1 MVTRAP
7 KSQTIRAMVWP
18 GKGRFLRV
26 VVVAAWVAAA
36 CAPVPPPAPAD
47 VVPPSFTQQ
56 VQQVPER
63 PEADIFAAGYASI
76 TEKYIE
82 AVSAATLAMEGMRGL
97 GAIDPALT
105 VRRTEDMVVLAVSDH
120 TIARFPAPADDDV
133 EGWAALTA
141 KVSAAGRRTSKELRT
156 ASDEKLY
163 EAVFDGVLSSL
174 DIFSRYA
181 GAEQARRNREKRD
194 GFDGIGIRVRME
206 AGAAR
211 VTRVL
216 PDTPAAGAG
225 LRKGDHITHVDGVSV
240 RDFKRHDVVQRLRGP
255 THSRVAVT
263 VRREG
268 VAGPLAFEME
278 RRHIVLPTVTGRRDH
293 GIVFLTVT
301 SFNQGTASS
310 VAAKLTKALDGM
322 GASPKGLVLDLR
334 GNPGGLLKQSIEVAD
349 LFLTQGQI
357 VRTHGRHPDSEQRY
371 EAGGEDMAHGLPL
384 VVLVDGKSAS
394 AAEIIAAALQDHG
407 RAVVIGTTSFGKGTV
422 QTVIRLPNDGEITLT
437 WSRLVTPSGYVLHGL
452 GVMPD
457 ICTSGAAGNV
467 RKLIAAVF
475 GRKAKIAAARA
486 RWQTAGL
493 GEEKQR
499 RDLRATCPAER
510 RRKALEIEVAR
521 RLLSDRALYGRAL
534 DLTAAT
540 SQAQY

>member
-1 MVTRAP
+1 MVTRAL
-7 KSQTIRAMVWP
+7 KSQTIRAMVWSA
-18 GKGRFLRV
+18 KGGPLG
-26 VVVAAWVAAA
+26 VVVAAALLAAA
-36 CAPVPPPAPAD
+36 CAPVHPPAPAAA
-47 VVPPSFTQQ
+47 VSPSLAQQ

-63 PEADIFAAGYASI
+63 PEAEIFAAGYATI

-82 AVSAATLAMEGMRGL
+82 AVPAATLAMEGMRGL

-105 VRRTEDMVVLAVSDH
+105 VRRSEDVVVLAASER

-141 KVSAAGRRTSKELRT
+141 KVSAAGRQTSKELRT

-174 DIFSRYA
+174 DIFSRYV
-181 GAEQARRNREKRD
+181 GAEEARRNREKRD

-211 VTRVL
+211 VTWVL
-216 PDTPAAGAG
+216 ADTPAAQAG
-225 LRKGDHITHVDGVSV
+225 LRKGDRITHVDGVSV
-240 RDFKRHDVVQRLRGP
+240 RDFKRHEVVRRLRGP
-255 THSRVAVT
+255 SHSSVALT

-268 VAGPLAFEME
+268 VDGPLAFEME
-278 RRHIVLPTVTGRRDH
+278 RRHIVLPTVTERRDH

-301 SFNQGTASS
+301 SFNQRTASS
-310 VAAKLTKALDGM
+310 VAAKLTKALSVPGDR
-322 GASPKGLVLDLR
+322 PKGLVLDMR

-371 EAGGEDMAHGLPL
+371 EADGEDMAHGLPL

-437 WSRLVTPSGYVLHGL
+437 WSRLVAPSGYVLHGL

>member
-7 KSQTIRAMVWP
+7 KSQTIRAMAWSGKRRFP
-18 GKGRFLRV
+18 GV
-26 VVVAAWVAAA
+26 VVVAAWLAAA
-36 CAPVPPPAPAD
+36 CAPVHPPAPAD
-47 VVPPSFTQQ
+47 VVPPSFTQEG
-56 VQQVPER
+56 QQVPER
-63 PEADIFAAGYASI
+63 PKAEIFAAGYASI

-105 VRRTEDMVVLAVSDH
+105 VRRSENVVVLAASGR

-174 DIFSRYA
+174 DILSRYA
-181 GAEQARRNREKRD
+181 GAEEARRNREKRD

-206 AGAAR
+206 ARAAR
-211 VTRVL
+211 VTWVL
-216 PDTPAAGAG
+216 ADTPAAGAG
-225 LRKGDHITHVDGVSV
+225 LRKGDRITHVDGVSV
-240 RDFKRHDVVQRLRGP
+240 RGFTRHEVVRRLRGP
-255 THSRVAVT
+255 SHSSVALT

-268 VAGPLAFEME
+268 ADGPLAFEME
-278 RRHIVLPTVTGRRDH
+278 RRHIVLPTVTERRDH
-293 GIVFLTVT
+293 GIIFLTVT
-301 SFNQGTASS
+301 SFNQRTASS
-310 VAAKLTKALDGM
+310 VAAKLTKALEGM
-322 GASPKGLVLDLR
+322 GGSPKGLVLDLR

-371 EAGGEDMAHGLPL
+371 EADGEDMAHGLPL

-394 AAEIIAAALQDHG
+394 AAEIVAAALQDHG

-437 WSRLVTPSGYVLHGL
+437 WSRLITPSGYVLHGL

-475 GRKAKIAAARA
+475 RRKAKIAAARA

-493 GEEKQR
+493 GEAKKR
-499 RDLRATCPAER
+499 RDLRAGCPAER
-510 RRKALEIEVAR
+510 RRKALEIEVAH

-534 DLTAAT
+534 NLTAAT

>member
-7 KSQTIRAMVWP
+7 KSQTIRAMVWS
-18 GKGRFLRV
+18 GKGGPLG
-26 VVVAAWVAAA
+26 VVVAAALLAAA
-36 CAPVPPPAPAD
+36 CAPVHPPAPAD
-47 VVPPSFTQQ
+47 VVSPSLTQQ
-56 VQQVPER
+56 VQPVPER
-63 PEADIFAAGYASI
+63 PDAEIFAAGYATI

-82 AVSAATLAMEGMRGL
+82 AVPAATLAMEGMRGL

-105 VRRTEDMVVLAVSDH
+105 VRRAEDVVILAASEH
-120 TIARFPAPADDDV
+120 TIARFPAPANDDV

-163 EAVFDGVLSSL
+163 EAVFDGILSGL

-181 GAEQARRNREKRD
+181 GAEEARRNREKRD

-206 AGAAR
+206 TGAAR
-211 VTRVL
+211 VTWVL
-216 PDTPAAGAG
+216 ANTPAALAG
-225 LRKGDHITHVDGVSV
+225 LRKGDRITHVDGVSV
-240 RDFKRHDVVQRLRGP
+240 RDFKRHEVVQRLRGP
-255 THSRVAVT
+255 THSPVALT
-263 VRREG
+263 VRRRG
-268 VAGPLAFEME
+268 VDGPLAFEIE
-278 RRHIVLPTVTGRRDH
+278 RRHIVLPTVTERRDA

-301 SFNQGTASS
+301 SFNQRTASS
-310 VAAKLTKALDGM
+310 VAAKMTKGLAVLG
-322 GASPKGLVLDLR
+322 SRPKGLVLDLR
-334 GNPGGLLKQSIEVAD
+334 GNPGGLLKQSIEVAG
-349 LFLTQGQI
+349 LFLTHGQI

-371 EAGGEDMAHGLPL
+371 EAGGEDITHGLPL

-422 QTVIRLPNDGEITLT
+422 QTVIRLPNEGEITLT
-437 WSRLVTPSGYVLHGL
+437 WSRLITPSGYVLHGL

-457 ICTSGAAGNV
+457 ICTSGAAGDV

-475 GRKAKIAAARA
+475 GRKVKIAAVRA

-493 GEEKQR
+493 GEKKQR
-499 RDLRATCPAER
+499 RDLRAACPAER

-521 RLLSDRALYGRAL
+521 RLLSDSALYGRAL

>member
-1 MVTRAP
+1 MAW
-7 KSQTIRAMVWP
+7 S
-18 GKGRFLRV
+18 GKGGPLG
-26 VVVAAWVAAA
+26 VVVAAAWLAAA
-36 CAPVPPPAPAD
+36 CAPVHLPAPAD
-47 VVPPSFTQQ
+47 AVSPSLTQQ
-56 VQQVPER
+56 VQPVPER
-63 PEADIFAAGYASI
+63 PEAEVFAAGYATI

-105 VRRTEDMVVLAVSDH
+105 VTRSEDVVVLAASEL

-181 GAEQARRNREKRD
+181 GAEEARRNREKRD
-194 GFDGIGIRVRME
+194 GFDGIGIRVRMD

-211 VTRVL
+211 VTWVL
-216 PDTPAAGAG
+216 ADTPAAGAG
-225 LRKGDHITHVDGVSV
+225 LRKGDRITHVDGVSV
-240 RDFKRHDVVQRLRGP
+240 RGFTRHEVVRRLRGP
-255 THSRVAVT
+255 SHSSVALT

-268 VAGPLAFEME
+268 VDGPLAFEME
-278 RRHIVLPTVTGRRDH
+278 RRHIVLPTVTERRDH
-293 GIVFLTVT
+293 GIIFLTVT
-301 SFNQGTASS
+301 SFNQRTASS
-310 VAAKLTKALDGM
+310 VAAKLTKALEGM
-322 GASPKGLVLDLR
+322 GGSPKGLVLDLR

-371 EAGGEDMAHGLPL
+371 EADGEDMAHGLPL

-394 AAEIIAAALQDHG
+394 AAEIVAAALQDHG

-437 WSRLVTPSGYVLHGL
+437 WSRLITPSGYVLHGL

-457 ICTSGAAGNV
+457 ICTSGATGDV

-475 GRKAKIAAARA
+475 GRKAKIAADRA

-493 GEEKQR
+493 GEKKQR

>member
-18 GKGRFLRV
+18 GKGGFPGV
-26 VVVAAWVAAA
+26 VVVAAWLAAA

-56 VQQVPER
+56 VPER
-63 PEADIFAAGYASI
+63 PEAEIFAAGYASI
-76 TEKYIE
+76 TEKYLE
-82 AVSAATLAMEGMRGL
+82 AVPAATLAMEGMRGL

-105 VRRTEDMVVLAVSDH
+105 VRRSEDVVVLATSDR

-225 LRKGDHITHVDGVSV
+225 LRKGDRITHVDGVSV

-322 GASPKGLVLDLR
+322 AGSPKGLVLDLR
-334 GNPGGLLKQSIEVAD
+334 GNPGGLLKQSIDVAH
-349 LFLTQGQI
+349 LFLTPGQI

-371 EAGGEDMAHGLPL
+371 EAGGEDIAHGLPL

-394 AAEIIAAALQDHG
+394 AAEIIAVALQDHG

-437 WSRLVTPSGYVLHGL
+437 WSRLITPSGYVLHGL

-467 RKLIAAVF
+467 RKLITAVF

-486 RWQTAGL
+486 RWQAAGL
-493 GEEKQR
+493 GEAKTR
-499 RDLRATCPAER
+499 RDLRAACPAER
-510 RRKALEIEVAR
+510 RRKALEIEVAH

-534 DLTAAT
+534 NLTAAT

>member
-1 MVTRAP
+1 MVTRAA
-7 KSQTIRAMVWP
+7 KSPTIRAMVWS
-18 GKGRFLRV
+18 GKTGLRGV

-36 CAPVPPPAPAD
+36 CAPMHSPAPVDAAA
-47 VVPPSFTQQ
+47 PSFTE
-56 VQQVPER
+56 QVPKKAET
-63 PEADIFAAGYASI
+63 EIFAVGYASI
-76 TEKYIE
+76 AEKYIE
-82 AVSAATLAMEGMRGL
+82 PVSAATLAMEGMRGL
-97 GAIDPALT
+97 GAIDPALMVT
-105 VRRTEDMVVLAVSDH
+105 RSEDVVVLTASERTV
-120 TIARFPAPADDDV
+120 ARFRAPADDDV
-133 EGWAALTA
+133 DGWAGLTV
-141 KVSAAGRRTSKELRT
+141 KVSAAARRTSHDLRT

-181 GAEQARRNREKRD
+181 GAEEARRNREKRD
-194 GFDGIGIRVRME
+194 GFDGIGIRIRME

-211 VTRVL
+211 VTSVM
-216 PDTPAAGAG
+216 PGTPAADAG
-225 LRKGDHITHVDGVSV
+225 LRKGDRITHVDGVSIGDFEKRQVV
-240 RDFKRHDVVQRLRGP
+240 RHLRGAS
-255 THSRVAVT
+255 HSRVTLT

-268 VAGPLAFEME
+268 VAEPIAFEIE
-278 RRHIVLPTVTGRRDH
+278 RRRIVLPTVTERRDH

-301 SFNQGTASS
+301 SFNQRTAAS
-310 VAAKLTKALDGM
+310 VAAKVAKALEM
-322 GASPKGLVLDLR
+322 LGADRKGLVLDLR

-357 VRTHGRHPDSEQRY
+357 VRTRGRHPESDQRY

-394 AAEIIAAALQDHG
+394 AAEIIAAALQDNG
-407 RAVVIGTTSFGKGTV
+407 RAVVIGTTAFGKGTV

-452 GVMPD
+452 GVMPT

-467 RKLIAAVF
+467 RKLIATVF
-475 GRKAKIAAARA
+475 GRKIRIAAVRA
-486 RWQTAGL
+486 RWQTADL

-499 RDLRATCPAER
+499 RDLRAACPAER
-510 RRKALEIEVAR
+510 RRKTLEIEVAR

>member
-1 MVTRAP
+1 MA
-7 KSQTIRAMVWP
+7 WL
-18 GKGRFLRV
+18 GKGGFPGV
-26 VVVAAWVAAA
+26 VVVAAWLAAA
-36 CAPVPPPAPAD
+36 CAPVHPPAPAAG
-47 VVPPSFTQQ
+47 VPPSFTQQ
-56 VQQVPER
+56 VQPVPER
-63 PEADIFAAGYASI
+63 PEAEVFAAGYASI
-76 TEKYIE
+76 AEKYIE
-82 AVSAATLAMEGMRGL
+82 AVPAATLAMEGMRGL

-105 VRRTEDMVVLAVSDH
+105 VRRSEDVVVLAASDR
-120 TIARFPAPADDDV
+120 TIARFPAPADDDI

-141 KVSAAGRRTSKELRT
+141 KVSAAGRRTSKEVRT
-156 ASDEKLY
+156 VSDEKLY

-181 GAEQARRNREKRD
+181 GAEEARKNRENRD
-194 GFDGIGIRVRME
+194 GFDGIGIRFRMEAGEAGEAEE

-211 VTRVL
+211 VTRVI
-216 PDTPAAGAG
+216 PDTPAARAG
-225 LRKGDHITHVDGVSV
+225 IRKGDRITHVDGVSV
-240 RDFKRHDVVQRLRGP
+240 RDLKRHDVVRRLRGP
-255 THSRVAVT
+255 SHSRVAVT

-278 RRHIVLPTVTGRRDH
+278 RRHIVLPTVTERRDH
-293 GIVFLTVT
+293 GIVFLTVNG
-301 SFNQGTASS
+301 FNQRTASS

-322 GASPKGLVLDLR
+322 EGSPKGLVLDLR
-334 GNPGGLLKQSIEVAD
+334 GNPGGLLKQSIDVAD

-437 WSRLVTPSGYVLHGL
+437 WSRLVAPSGYMLHGL
-452 GVMPD
+452 GVMPA

-467 RKLIAAVF
+467 GELIAAVF
-475 GRKAKIAAARA
+475 GRKVKIAAART

-510 RRKALEIEVAR
+510 RPKALEIEVAR

-540 SQAQY
+540 AQAQY

>member
-1 MVTRAP
+1 MVTRVP

-18 GKGRFLRV
+18 GKGGSLGV
-26 VVVAAWVAAA
+26 VVVAAWLAAA
-36 CAPVPPPAPAD
+36 CAPVHPPAPAD
-47 VVPPSFTQQ
+47 VVSPSFTQQ
-56 VQQVPER
+56 VPEW
-63 PEADIFAAGYASI
+63 PKAEIFAAGYASI

-82 AVSAATLAMEGMRGL
+82 AVPAATLAMEGMRGL

-105 VRRTEDMVVLAVSDH
+105 VRRSEDVVVLAASES

-141 KVSAAGRRTSKELRT
+141 RVSAAGRRTSKELRT

-174 DIFSRYA
+174 DIFSRYS
-181 GAEQARRNREKRD
+181 GAEEAKRNREKRE

-206 AGAAR
+206 EAAAR
-211 VTRVL
+211 VSRVI

-225 LRKGDHITHVDGVSV
+225 LRKGDRITHVDGVSV
-240 RDFKRHDVVQRLRGP
+240 RGFKRHDVVRRLRGP
-255 THSRVAVT
+255 SHSRVAVT
-263 VRREG
+263 VRRAG
-268 VAGPLAFEME
+268 VAESLAFEME
-278 RRHIVLPTVTGRRDH
+278 RRHIFLPTVAERHDH

-301 SFNQGTASS
+301 SFNQRTASN

-322 GASPKGLVLDLR
+322 EGSPKGLVLDLR

-349 LFLTQGQI
+349 LFLTHGQI

-371 EAGGEDMAHGLPL
+371 QAGGEDMAHGLPV

-437 WSRLVTPSGYVLHGL
+437 WSRLVTPSGYLLHGL
-452 GVMPD
+452 GVMPA
-457 ICTSGAAGNV
+457 ICTSGTAGNV

-475 GRKAKIAAARA
+475 GRKVKIAAARA

-493 GEEKQR
+493 AEKKQR
-499 RDLRATCPAER
+499 RDLRAACPAER

>member
-7 KSQTIRAMVWP
+7 KSQTIRAMAWSGKRRFP
-18 GKGRFLRV
+18 GV
-26 VVVAAWVAAA
+26 VVVAAWLAAA
-36 CAPVPPPAPAD
+36 CAPVHPPAPAD
-47 VVPPSFTQQ
+47 VVSPLFT
-56 VQQVPER
+56 QQVPER
-63 PEADIFAAGYASI
+63 PEAEIFAAAYASI

-82 AVSAATLAMEGMRGL
+82 AVPAATLAMEGMRGL

-105 VRRTEDMVVLAVSDH
+105 VRRTEDVVVLAVSER

-141 KVSAAGRRTSKELRT
+141 KVSAAGRQTSKELRT

-181 GAEQARRNREKRD
+181 GAEEARRNREKRD

-206 AGAAR
+206 AGEAR
-211 VTRVL
+211 VTWVL
-216 PDTPAAGAG
+216 ADTPAARAG
-225 LRKGDHITHVDGVSV
+225 LRKGDRITHVDGVSV
-240 RDFKRHDVVQRLRGP
+240 RDFKSHDVVRRLRGP
-255 THSRVAVT
+255 THSRVALT

-301 SFNQGTASS
+301 SFNQRTASS

-322 GASPKGLVLDLR
+322 EGSPKGLVLDLR
-334 GNPGGLLKQSIEVAD
+334 GNPGGLLNQSIEIVD

-371 EAGGEDMAHGLPL
+371 EADGEDMAHGLPL

-394 AAEIIAAALQDHG
+394 AAAIIAAALQDHG

-437 WSRLVTPSGYVLHGL
+437 WSRLVTPSGYALHGL

-493 GEEKQR
+493 GEEKKR
-499 RDLRATCPAER
+499 RDLRAACPAER
-510 RRKALEIEVAR
+510 RRKALEIEVAH

-534 DLTAAT
+534 NLTAAT

>member
-1 MVTRAP
+1 MVTRTP
-7 KSQTIRAMVWP
+7 KSQTIRAMAWS
-18 GKGRFLRV
+18 GKGGPLG
-26 VVVAAWVAAA
+26 VVVAAAWLAAA
-36 CAPVPPPAPAD
+36 CAPVHPPAPAD
-47 VVPPSFTQQ
+47 AVSPSLTQQ
-56 VQQVPER
+56 VQPVPER
-63 PEADIFAAGYASI
+63 PEAEIFAAGYATI

-105 VRRTEDMVVLAVSDH
+105 VKRSEDVVVLAASEH

-181 GAEQARRNREKRD
+181 GAEEARRNREKRD
-194 GFDGIGIRVRME
+194 GFDGIGIRVRMD

-211 VTRVL
+211 VTWVL
-216 PDTPAAGAG
+216 ADTPAAGAG
-225 LRKGDHITHVDGVSV
+225 LRKGDRITHVDGVSV
-240 RDFKRHDVVQRLRGP
+240 RGFTRHEVVRRLRGP
-255 THSRVAVT
+255 THSPVALT
-263 VRREG
+263 VRRES
-268 VAGPLAFEME
+268 VDGPLAFEME
-278 RRHIVLPTVTGRRDH
+278 RRHIVLPTVTERRDH

-310 VAAKLTKALDGM
+310 VAAKLTKALDRM
-322 GASPKGLVLDLR
+322 GGSPKGLVLDLR

-371 EAGGEDMAHGLPL
+371 EADGEDMAHGLPL

-437 WSRLVTPSGYVLHGL
+437 WSRLITPSGYVLHGL

-457 ICTSGAAGNV
+457 ICTSGATGNV

-475 GRKAKIAAARA
+475 GRKAKIAADRA

-493 GEEKQR
+493 GEKKQR
-499 RDLRATCPAER
+499 RDLRAACPAER

>member
-7 KSQTIRAMVWP
+7 KSQTIRAMVWS
-18 GKGRFLRV
+18 GKGGFPGG
-26 VVVAAWVAAA
+26 VVVAAWLAAA
-36 CAPVPPPAPAD
+36 CAPVHPPAPAD
-47 VVPPSFTQQ
+47 GVPPSFTQQ

-63 PEADIFAAGYASI
+63 PEAAIFAAGYASI

-82 AVSAATLAMEGMRGL
+82 AVSAATLAMEGLRGL

-105 VRRTEDMVVLAVSDH
+105 VRRSEDVLVLAASDS

-174 DIFSRYA
+174 DIFSRYS
-181 GAEQARRNREKRD
+181 GAEEAKRNREKRE

-206 AGAAR
+206 EAAAR
-211 VTRVL
+211 VSRVI

-225 LRKGDHITHVDGVSV
+225 LRKGDRITHVDGVSV
-240 RDFKRHDVVQRLRGP
+240 RGFKRHDVVRRLRGP
-255 THSRVAVT
+255 SHSRVAVT
-263 VRREG
+263 VRRAG
-268 VAGPLAFEME
+268 VAESLAFEME
-278 RRHIVLPTVTGRRDH
+278 RRHIFLPTVAERHDH

-301 SFNQGTASS
+301 SFNQRTASN

-322 GASPKGLVLDLR
+322 EGSPKGLVLDLR

-349 LFLTQGQI
+349 LFLTHGQI

-371 EAGGEDMAHGLPL
+371 EAGGEDMAHGLPV

-437 WSRLVTPSGYVLHGL
+437 WSRLVAPSGYVLHGL
-452 GVMPD
+452 GVMPA

-475 GRKAKIAAARA
+475 GRKVKIAAARA

-493 GEEKQR
+493 AEKKQR
-499 RDLRATCPAER
+499 RDLRAACPAER

>member
-7 KSQTIRAMVWP
+7 KSPTIRAMVWS
-18 GKGRFLRV
+18 GKGGFPGV
-26 VVVAAWVAAA
+26 VVVAAWLAAA
-36 CAPVPPPAPAD
+36 CAPVHPPAPAD
-47 VVPPSFTQQ
+47 VVSPSFTEQG
-56 VQQVPER
+56 PER
-63 PEADIFAAGYASI
+63 PEAEIFAAGYASI

-82 AVSAATLAMEGMRGL
+82 AVPAATLAMEGMRGL

-105 VRRTEDMVVLAVSDH
+105 VRRSEDVVVLATSDR

-141 KVSAAGRRTSKELRT
+141 KVSAAGRRTSKEVRT

-225 LRKGDHITHVDGVSV
+225 LRKGDRITHVDGVSV

-310 VAAKLTKALDGM
+310 VAAKLIKALDGM
-322 GASPKGLVLDLR
+322 AGSPKGLVLDLR

-384 VVLVDGKSAS
+384 VVLLDGKSAS

-475 GRKAKIAAARA
+475 GRKVRIAAARA
-486 RWQTAGL
+486 RWQTTGL
-493 GEEKQR
+493 AEEKQR
-499 RDLRATCPAER
+499 RDLRAACPAER

-540 SQAQY
+540 AQAQY

>member
-7 KSQTIRAMVWP
+7 KSQTIRAMVWS
-18 GKGRFLRV
+18 GKGGFLGV
-26 VVVAAWVAAA
+26 VVVASWLAAA
-36 CAPVPPPAPAD
+36 CAPVHPPAPAG

-63 PEADIFAAGYASI
+63 PEAGIFAAGYASI

-82 AVSAATLAMEGMRGL
+82 AVPVATLAMEGMRGL
-97 GAIDPALT
+97 GVIDPAFT
-105 VRRTEDMVVLAVSDH
+105 VRRSEDVVVLAASER

-141 KVSAAGRRTSKELRT
+141 KVLAAGRRTSKELRT
-156 ASDEKLY
+156 ASDEKVY

-174 DIFSRYA
+174 DIYSRYA
-181 GAEQARRNREKRD
+181 GAEEAKRNREKRD
-194 GFDGIGIRVRME
+194 GFDGIGIRIRME
-206 AGAAR
+206 AGVAR
-211 VTRVL
+211 VSRVI
-216 PDTPAAGAG
+216 PDTPAADAG

-240 RDFKRHDVVQRLRGP
+240 RDFERHDVVRRLRGP
-255 THSRVAVT
+255 SHSRVAVT

-278 RRHIVLPTVTGRRDH
+278 RRHIVLPTVTERRHH

-301 SFNQGTASS
+301 SFNQRTASN

-322 GASPKGLVLDLR
+322 EGSPKGLVLDLR
-334 GNPGGLLKQSIEVAD
+334 GNPGGLLKQSIDVAD

-357 VRTHGRHPDSEQRY
+357 VRAHGRHPESEQRY

-407 RAVVIGTTSFGKGTV
+407 RAVVIGTSSFGKGTV

-437 WSRLVTPSGYVLHGL
+437 WSRLVTPSGYMLHGL
-452 GVMPD
+452 GVMPA

-475 GRKAKIAAARA
+475 GRKIKIAAARA
-486 RWQTAGL
+486 RWQAAGV
-493 GEEKQR
+493 GEKKQR
-499 RDLRATCPAER
+499 RDLRAACPAER
-510 RRKALEIEVAR
+510 RRKSLEIEVAH
-521 RLLSDRALYGRAL
+521 RLLSDRELYGRAL

>member
-7 KSQTIRAMVWP
+7 KSQTIRAMVWSGKIGIP
-18 GKGRFLRV
+18 GV
-26 VVVAAWVAAA
+26 VVVAAWLAAA
-36 CAPVPPPAPAD
+36 CAPVRPPPPADAVSPL
-47 VVPPSFTQQ
+47 FTQQ
-56 VQQVPER
+56 LPER
-63 PEADIFAAGYASI
+63 PDAEIFAAGYASI
-76 TEKYIE
+76 TEKYID
-82 AVSAATLAMEGMRGL
+82 AVPAATLAMEGMRGL

-105 VRRTEDMVVLAVSDH
+105 VRRAGDVIVLAASEH

-141 KVSAAGRRTSKELRT
+141 KVSAAGRRTSKALRT

-181 GAEQARRNREKRD
+181 GAEEARRNREKRD
-194 GFDGIGIRVRME
+194 GFDGIGIRIRMK

-211 VTRVL
+211 VTQVMA
-216 PDTPAAGAG
+216 DTPAARAG
-225 LRKGDHITHVDGVSV
+225 LRKGDSITHVDGVSV
-240 RDFKRHDVVQRLRGP
+240 RDFKRHDVVERLRGP
-255 THSRVAVT
+255 SHSRVALT

-268 VAGPLAFEME
+268 VAGPLALVME
-278 RRHIVLPTVTGRRDH
+278 RRHIVLPTVTERRDH
-293 GIVFLTVT
+293 GIVFLTIT
-301 SFNQGTASS
+301 SFNQRTAAS
-310 VAAKLTKALDGM
+310 VAAKLTKALDGLA
-322 GASPKGLVLDLR
+322 GSPKGLVLDLR

-349 LFLTQGQI
+349 LFLSRGQI

-371 EAGGEDMAHGLPL
+371 DAGGEDMAHGLPL

-394 AAEIIAAALQDHG
+394 AAEIVAAALQDHG

-452 GVMPD
+452 GVMPG

-475 GRKAKIAAARA
+475 GGKVKIATARA
-486 RWQTAGL
+486 NWRTAGL
-493 GEEKQR
+493 GEKKR
-499 RDLRATCPAER
+499 RRSLRAACPAER
-510 RRKALEIEVAR
+510 RRKAVEIEVAR
-521 RLLSDRALYGRAL
+521 RLLGDRTLYGRAL
-534 DLTAAT
+534 DLTAPT

>member
-18 GKGRFLRV
+18 GKGGFPGV
-26 VVVAAWVAAA
+26 VVVAAWLAAA
-36 CAPVPPPAPAD
+36 CAPVHPPAPAD
-47 VVPPSFTQQ
+47 VVSPSFTQQ
-56 VQQVPER
+56 VPGR
-63 PEADIFAAGYASI
+63 PEAEIFAAGYASI

-82 AVSAATLAMEGMRGL
+82 AVPAATLAMEGMRGL

-105 VRRTEDMVVLAVSDH
+105 VRRSEDVVILATSER

-133 EGWAALTA
+133 EGWAALTV
-141 KVSAAGRRTSKELRT
+141 KVVAAGRRTSKELRT

-181 GAEQARRNREKRD
+181 GAEEARRNREKRD
-194 GFDGIGIRVRME
+194 GFDGIGIRIRME

-211 VTRVL
+211 VIQVM
-216 PDTPAAGAG
+216 PDTPAARAG
-225 LRKGDHITHVDGVSV
+225 LRKGDRITHVDGVSV
-240 RDFKRHDVVQRLRGP
+240 RDFKRHDVARRLRGP
-255 THSRVAVT
+255 SQSRVALT

-268 VAGPLAFEME
+268 VAGPIAFEME
-278 RRHIVLPTVTGRRDH
+278 RRHIVLPTVTERRDH

-301 SFNQGTASS
+301 SFNQRTASS
-310 VAAKLTKALDGM
+310 VAAKLTNALDGM
-322 GASPKGLVLDLR
+322 GGSPKGLVLDLR

-452 GVMPD
+452 GVMPA

-475 GRKAKIAAARA
+475 GRKTKIAAARA

-499 RDLRATCPAER
+499 RDLRAACPAER
-510 RRKALEIEVAR
+510 RRKALEIEVAS

-534 DLTAAT
+534 GLTAAT